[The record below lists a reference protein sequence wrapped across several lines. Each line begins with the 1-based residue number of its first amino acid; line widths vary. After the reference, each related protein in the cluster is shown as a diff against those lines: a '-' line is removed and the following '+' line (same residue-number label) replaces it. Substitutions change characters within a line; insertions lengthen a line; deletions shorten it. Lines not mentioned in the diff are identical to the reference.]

1 MSTQTIYIPNLTGGQ
16 AIQIVAKGSG
26 VFSIAVDSF
35 ASRGL
40 TLEDL
45 GGEVDGEL
53 DDVDQTR
60 PGTPG
65 SMTSTSS
72 SSSSDYIP
80 DDAF

>member
-16 AIQIVAKGSG
+16 AIQITKGSG
-26 VFSIAVDSF
+26 VYSIAADSF

-40 TLEDL
+40 TLED
-45 GGEVDGEL
+45 VD
-53 DDVDQTR
+53 DQMDVLDQTR
-60 PGTPG
+60 PGTPS
-65 SMTSTSS
+65 SMTSSS

>member
-1 MSTQTIYIPNLTGGQ
+1 MSTQTVYIPNLTGGQ
-16 AIQIVAKGSG
+16 AIQIMKGGG
-26 VFSIAVDSF
+26 VYSISADSF

-45 GGEVDGEL
+45 DNQPVVQE
-53 DDVDQTR
+53 TR
-60 PGTPG
+60 PSTP
-65 SMTSTSS
+65 SSTTSS

>member
-16 AIQIVAKGSG
+16 AIQITKGSG
-26 VFSIAVDSF
+26 VYAIAADSF

-40 TLEDL
+40 TVEDL
-45 GGEVDGEL
+45 DGQM
-53 DDVDQTR
+53 DVLDQTR
-60 PGTPG
+60 PGTP
-65 SMTSTSS
+65 SSITSTSS